1 MRSVAASSRNLR
13 STASVCVPAD
23 KKLERNNIFAFLLSF
38 IFLQP
43 ALVVIC
49 PYQCFYYNDNIT
61 LVMARWRAVLV
72 SVAIVSSMNVLT
84 PKYSIVTLK
93 RTNFLT

>member
-49 PYQCFYYNDNIT
+49 PISASTTMTILPWSWQDGEPC
-61 LVMARWRAVLV
+61 
-72 SVAIVSSMNVLT
+72 
-84 PKYSIVTLK
+84 
-93 RTNFLT
+93 